1 MNSKMFPSTTVDELD
16 IVLKL
21 LQLST
26 SNFDSCGGSSGNDSS
41 LLQFLNPRYCNSKS
55 LLMLIGTLLEREA
68 ISI

>member
-26 SNFDSCGGSSGNDSS
+26 SNFDSRGGSSGND
-41 LLQFLNPRYCNSKS
+41 
-55 LLMLIGTLLEREA
+55 
-68 ISI
+68 